1 MHFIAPRI
9 TFAQKAPNIKQLVTF
24 LFVLL
29 LPSGTVAQKIEPDSL
44 EEIIYAYNNAF
55 EYDKSIT
62 LLSRMLADPD
72 RGPDERSNF
81 YLYKSYTY
89 KRLFN
94 YGQAMYNLDL
104 AIDEALKGPRA
115 EKQVADL
122 KAEKAFIY
130 FDTQDYDK
138 ASGIMKELE
147 DQQYRH
153 LNPQNVA
160 FLLLQASFLHIKEKD
175 YTAAEQNLDDAIT
188 LARQYSPQD
197 LPLFY
202 GKKIHLY
209 NATGHY
215 DLRDSAFNEGYRE
228 AEKTG
233 IIKYQM
239 YLYEVLKGELYAVK
253 DHTAAL
259 KAQKKYDSLAH
270 IYDYTGYA
278 GKAQVLDKKMEDEK
292 KLQEL
297 ARQKKH
303 KTYLLAMVLL
313 LLLLIPVIYFYRKR
327 SPAPESGE
335 DNSASVFDLSRYDLT
350 TRQREIIVLVQQGK
364 SNKEIADMLYISE
377 NTVKYHLKGIY
388 ETLAVKRRAQLLRFR
403 PSAEEG

>member
-1 MHFIAPRI
+1 MI
-9 TFAQKAPNIKQLVTF
+9 
-24 LFVLL
+24 LL
-29 LPSGTVAQKIEPDSL
+29 LPSGSSAQKIEPDSL
-44 EEIIYAYNNAF
+44 EKVIYAYNNAF
-55 EYDKSIT
+55 EYDKSIA
-62 LLSRMLADPD
+62 LLSRMLADPE
-72 RGPDERSNF
+72 RRPAERSKF

-104 AIDEALKGPRA
+104 AIEEALKSARA
-115 EKQVADL
+115 EKLVADL
-122 KAEKAFIY
+122 KAEKAFVY

-138 ASGIMKELE
+138 AAGIMKELE

-153 LNPQNVA
+153 LNAQHVA
-160 FLLLQASFLHIKEKD
+160 YLLLQASFLHIKEKD
-175 YTAAEQNLDDAIT
+175 YPAAEQNLDDAIV
-188 LARQYSPQD
+188 LARRHSPHD

-209 NATGHY
+209 NATGRY
-215 DLRDSAFNEGYRE
+215 DLRDSAFREGYRE
-228 AEKTG
+228 AEKAG
-233 IIKYQM
+233 VIKYQM

-259 KAQKKYDSLAH
+259 QAQKKYDSLAR

-297 ARQKKH
+297 ARQKKQ
-303 KTYLLAMVLL
+303 KTYLLIMVLL
-313 LLLLIPVIYFYRKR
+313 LGFLIPVIYFYRKH
-327 SPAPESGE
+327 PPVPESGE
-335 DNSASVFDLSRYDLT
+335 ASSAGVFDLSRYDLT

-364 SNKEIADMLYISE
+364 SNKEIADVLYISE

-388 ETLAVKRRAQLLRFR
+388 ETLSVKRRAQLQRFR
-403 PSAEEG
+403 SSAGEG

>member
-1 MHFIAPRI
+1 MAPRI
-9 TFAQKAPNIKQLVTF
+9 TFVQKARIIKQLVTF
-24 LFVLL
+24 LLALL
-29 LPSGTVAQKIEPDSL
+29 LSSGTSAQKIAPDSL
-44 EEIIYAYNNAF
+44 EKVIYAYNNAF
-55 EYDKSIT
+55 EYDKSIA
-62 LLSRMLADPD
+62 LLSQMLADPVRSAAD
-72 RGPDERSNF
+72 RSKF
-81 YLYKSYTY
+81 YLFKSYTY

-94 YGQAMYNLDL
+94 YGQATYNLDL
-104 AIDEALKGPRA
+104 AIEEARESPEA
-115 EKQVADL
+115 EKLVADL

-147 DQQYRH
+147 EQQYRH
-153 LNPQNVA
+153 LTPQNVA
-160 FLLLQASFLHIKEKD
+160 LLLLQASFLRIKEKN
-175 YTAAEQNLDDAIT
+175 YTAAERNLDDAIA
-188 LARQYSPQD
+188 LARQHSPHD

-209 NATGHY
+209 NAIGRY
-215 DLRDSAFNEGYRE
+215 DLRDSAFREGYRE

-239 YLYEVLKGELYAVK
+239 YLYEVLKGELYVVK
-253 DHTAAL
+253 DHAAAL
-259 KAQKKYDSLAH
+259 LAQKKYDSLAYV
-270 IYDYTGYA
+270 YDYTGYA

-297 ARQKKH
+297 ARQKKQ

-313 LLLLIPVIYFYRKR
+313 LLFLIPVIYFYRKHQP
-327 SPAPESGE
+327 SPEGGE
-335 DNSASVFDLSRYDLT
+335 ATSAGVFDLSRYDLT

-388 ETLAVKRRAQLLRFR
+388 ETLAVKRRAQLQRFR
-403 PSAEEG
+403 TSSAEGG